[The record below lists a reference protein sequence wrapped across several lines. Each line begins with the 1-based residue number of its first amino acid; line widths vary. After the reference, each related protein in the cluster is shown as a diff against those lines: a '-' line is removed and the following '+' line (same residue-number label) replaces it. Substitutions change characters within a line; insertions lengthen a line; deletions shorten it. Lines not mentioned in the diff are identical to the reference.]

1 MNKEKQWE
9 YELISCSQKVYDKI
23 QQHISRKTEN
33 ILSPTQEAFHI
44 IQHDLNALHV
54 KARLMK
60 AGVPREIL
68 ERIIPQY
75 EAKIHPLIYPLI
87 KE

>member
-1 MNKEKQWE
+1 MNKEKQGE

-23 QQHISRKTEN
+23 QKHTNKKVDNT
-33 ILSPTQEAFHI
+33 LSSTQEQFHI

-60 AGVPREIL
+60 AWVDIKIL
-68 ERIIPQY
+68 NIIIPQY
-75 EAKIHPLIYPLI
+75 EKAVHGIIYPLI